1 MIKGNTSRAGIFG
14 LTMLSLYPNL
24 PIIVPPFGVELSQMY
39 CKFCG
44 KDILENSVFCPSCGK
59 KQLEVEQNITLG
71 KELLI
76 YVMTFVFVPFG
87 LIWFFK
93 YIKSSDGVKK
103 RIAYLTLTITVVA
116 TVITVAVTYSY
127 VKSVQSYIQSNNLD
141 QFTELGL

>member
-1 MIKGNTSRAGIFG
+1 
-14 LTMLSLYPNL
+14 
-24 PIIVPPFGVELSQMY
+24 
-39 CKFCG
+39 
-44 KDILENSVFCPSCGK
+44 
-59 KQLEVEQNITLG
+59 LG